1 MSTKLRNTIR
11 KIIKEEESKPVN
23 EIDLLGNRPMIPF
36 RTLQKELKEPM
47 NHCDTASAQLKD
59 ISDNIS
65 ESGDF
70 SDELDDIR
78 IDLDQ
83 LVRRIK
89 FLMELK

>member
-1 MSTKLRNTIR
+1 MSKLRETIR
-11 KIIKEEESKPVN
+11 KIIKEESVN
-23 EIDLLGNRPMIPF
+23 EVDLLANKPSIPF
-36 RTLQKELKEPM
+36 RTLQKELKEPL

-59 ISDNIS
+59 ISDNLQTS
-65 ESGDF
+65 SDF
-70 SDELDDIR
+70 SDEIDDIR